1 MTEKPENGWRREYR
15 GLVTLASGE
24 LVGLRGFMFTVGLC
38 VGLRDDGYRI
48 RYCYPCWE
56 SAAAALAVWD
66 GKGDPSGP
74 WIKAKGAGIDRP
86 NTLKGIP
93 IVTEKA

>member
-1 MTEKPENGWRREYR
+1 MKEKHEMDWKRDYE

-24 LVGLRGFMFTVGLC
+24 LVGLRAFMFTVGLC
-38 VGLRDDGYRI
+38 VGLQDDGYRI
-48 RYCYPCWE
+48 RYCYPSW
-56 SAAAALAVWD
+56 AAAEAALAVWD
-66 GKGDPSGP
+66 GSGDPSGP

-93 IVTEKA
+93 IVTQT